1 MNSNLSNTVS
11 PQFNGKE
18 ENTRSK
24 VWQQDTQLSQ
34 TDHAAVWAYS
44 STPLYKKITFEK
56 GLQYASD
63 PAGLSSHQK
72 RCSSLDHLSLPI
84 SD

>member
-44 STPLYKKITFEK
+44 STLLYKKNHFRKRTAIREWPCRSFKSPKTVQFV
-56 GLQYASD
+56 GPFIASY
-63 PAGLSSHQK
+63 
-72 RCSSLDHLSLPI
+72 
-84 SD
+84 